1 MPYGEILRQ
10 ELLKDVHL
18 TRYTANLVAIIVV
31 MKWMVTERCTSNTI
45 HSQSS
50 SNHRSNEVDDQ
61 KMPNQELAINGDNNI
76 CTFRFCLQPQ
86 LVPMAGYPLE
96 TYKLTSSDGY
106 ILTVFRLPNMNY
118 PHSNGYSVFVQHG
131 ILSKIYMNYPHSNG
145 YSVFVQHGILSNGA
159 NFVTL
164 GNVSLVYLLWDAGYD
179 VWFTIRSTDVWVG
192 NFRGTYY
199 SQDHINLTVYDKEY
213 WDHSIDEMATID
225 MPLIM
230 DFISKTTARRGNIYY
245 IGHSLGT
252 TIALMYA
259 AAYPEESAQHVR
271 MFVFMAPAYT
281 LSNMISPYKQ
291 IVPLV
296 PLVWKI
302 ATDFDLYRLLGQS
315 QPLRAITQIF
325 CLESPILIQLC
336 AQLHNL
342 FYGPTTGVGSEKVP
356 VYYNIVPGGT
366 ALKVLAQAAD
376 LVANHFRKFDYGVKN
391 LEKYGT
397 VKPPPYDISKIK
409 APCYIMYGMND
420 WVAGKKDA
428 INLYNTLSPEARY
441 GIREINDGDF
451 NHLDF
456 IYGRH
461 AKQYVYDRIINLFDT
476 FPNKTYN
483 NTYTNASLLSFRKEF
498 ILR

>member
-1 MPYGEILRQ
+1 
-10 ELLKDVHL
+10 
-18 TRYTANLVAIIVV
+18 
-31 MKWMVTERCTSNTI
+31 
-45 HSQSS
+45 
-50 SNHRSNEVDDQ
+50 
-61 KMPNQELAINGDNNI
+61 
-76 CTFRFCLQPQ
+76 
-86 LVPMAGYPLE
+86 MAGYPLE
-96 TYKLTSSDGY
+96 TYKLTSTDGY
-106 ILTVFRLPNMNY
+106 ILTVFRLPNVNY
-118 PHSNGYSVFVQHG
+118 SHSNGYSVF
-131 ILSKIYMNYPHSNG
+131 I
-145 YSVFVQHGILSNGA
+145 QHGILSNGA

-179 VWFTIRSTDVWVG
+179 VWIG

-199 SQDHINLTVYDKEY
+199 SQDHVNLTVYDKEY

-225 MPLIM
+225 MPLTM
-230 DFISKTTARRGNIYY
+230 DFISKTTGKRGNIYY

-252 TIALMYA
+252 TIGLMYA
-259 AAYPEESAQHVR
+259 AEYPEESAQYVR

-291 IVPLV
+291 IVPFV

-315 QPLRAITQIF
+315 QPLRAIAQIF
-325 CLESPILIQLC
+325 CLESPVLIQLC

-391 LEKYGT
+391 FEKYGT
-397 VKPPPYDISKIK
+397 LKPPPYDITKIK

-420 WVAGKKDA
+420 WDA

-456 IYGRH
+456 VYGRH
-461 AKQYVYDRIINLFDT
+461 AKQFVYDRIINLFDT
-476 FPNKTYN
+476 FPNKT
-483 NTYTNASLLSFRKEF
+483 
-498 ILR
+498 